1 MKIDEILDVIAGLA
15 KSQGFYGRLLENLLG
30 IRDNSPE
37 EWANVVEDLEA
48 LNFKEPLDV
57 VLYFEQ

>member
-15 KSQGFYGRLLENLLG
+15 KSQGFYGRLLENLLK
-30 IRDNSPE
+30 IRDNSPDDWE
-37 EWANVVEDLEA
+37 SVVTDLES
-48 LNFKEPLDV
+48 LNFKDPLDV

>member
-15 KSQGFYGRLLENLLG
+15 KSQGFYGRLLESLLG
-30 IRDNSPE
+30 IRDNSPDDWE
-37 EWANVVEDLEA
+37 NVVADLEN